1 LPTSIPIRER
11 PAEEAR
17 RRERASR
24 VAVLLKVSPGH
35 QEFNGLD
42 NGYVAKPGRILRI
55 TGNVFLVAG
64 FLVAAYVAWLL
75 WGTGV
80 YTSRA
85 QGELRQDLAARIQ
98 DPRSGELSRSR
109 VLPGEALAILRIP
122 KIDMD
127 TVVIEGTDI
136 RDLKKGPGHYRD
148 TAYPWE
154 DKGKVGIAGHR
165 TTYGAPFWSLDKLRR
180 GDRITLATEFGTFDY
195 QVTRTREVLPTQTD
209 ILQQTRD
216 PTLVL
221 TTCTPR
227 FSAARRLIVFADRMD
242 PPA

>member
-1 LPTSIPIRER
+1 M
-11 PAEEAR
+11 
-17 RRERASR
+17 
-24 VAVLLKVSPGH
+24 GC
-35 QEFNGLD
+35 
-42 NGYVAKPGRILRI
+42 VAKRGRILRT
-55 TGNVFLVAG
+55 TGNILLAAG

-98 DPRSGELSRSR
+98 DPRSGELSRTR

-127 TVVIEGTDI
+127 TVVIEGTDV

-154 DKGKVGIAGHR
+154 DEGKVGIAGHR

-180 GDRITLATEFGTFDY
+180 GDRIRLATEFGTFAY
-195 QVTRTREVLPTQTD
+195 RVTRTREVLPTETD

-227 FSAARRLIVFADRMD
+227 FSAARRLIVFAERMD
-242 PPA
+242 PPARAAIARRR

>member
-1 LPTSIPIRER
+1 M
-11 PAEEAR
+11 
-17 RRERASR
+17 
-24 VAVLLKVSPGH
+24 K
-35 QEFNGLD
+35 
-42 NGYVAKPGRILRI
+42 YVAKRGRTLRI
-55 TGNVFLVAG
+55 TGNILLAAG
-64 FLVAAYVAWLL
+64 FLVAAYVAWIL

-98 DPRSGELSRSR
+98 DPRSGELSRTR
-109 VLPGEALAILRIP
+109 TLPGEALAILRIP

-127 TVVIEGTDI
+127 TVVIEGTDV

-154 DKGKVGIAGHR
+154 DEGKVGIAGHR

-180 GDRITLATEFGTFDY
+180 GDRIRLATEFGTFDY
-195 QVTRTREVLPTQTD
+195 QVTRTREVLPTETD
-209 ILQQTRD
+209 ILRQTRD

>member
-1 LPTSIPIRER
+1 M
-11 PAEEAR
+11 
-17 RRERASR
+17 
-24 VAVLLKVSPGH
+24 
-35 QEFNGLD
+35 
-42 NGYVAKPGRILRI
+42 GYVARPGRFLRI
-55 TGNVFLVAG
+55 AGNLLLVAG

-85 QGELRQDLAARIQ
+85 QGDLRQDLAARIQ

-127 TVVIEGTDI
+127 VVVIEGTDI

-154 DKGKVGIAGHR
+154 DEGKVGIAGHR
-165 TTYGAPFWSLDKLRR
+165 TTYGAPFWSLDRLRR
-180 GDRITLATEFGTFDY
+180 GDRVNVATEFGTFEY
-195 QVTRTREVLPTQTD
+195 RVTRTREVLPTETD
-209 ILQQTRD
+209 ILKQTKD

-227 FSAARRLIVFADRMD
+227 FSAARRLIVFAERMT
-242 PPA
+242 AAEKR

>member
-1 LPTSIPIRER
+1 
-11 PAEEAR
+11 
-17 RRERASR
+17 
-24 VAVLLKVSPGH
+24 
-35 QEFNGLD
+35 
-42 NGYVAKPGRILRI
+42 VAKPGRILRI
-55 TGNVFLVAG
+55 TGNIFLAAG

-85 QGELRQDLAARIQ
+85 QGDLRQDLAARIQ

-122 KIDMD
+122 KIDVD
-127 TVVIEGTDI
+127 TVVIEGTDV

-154 DKGKVGIAGHR
+154 DDGKVGIAGHR

-209 ILQQTRD
+209 ILRQTRD